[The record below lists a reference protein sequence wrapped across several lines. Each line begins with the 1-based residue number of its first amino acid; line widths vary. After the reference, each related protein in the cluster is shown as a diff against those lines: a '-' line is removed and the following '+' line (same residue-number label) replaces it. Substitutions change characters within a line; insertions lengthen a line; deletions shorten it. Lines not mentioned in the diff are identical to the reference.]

1 MLYAGE
7 ASYAPYAPQASYH
20 AQPVYSPA
28 PLPLAPQPSYIAQPV
43 YKPAP
48 LPPAPKPVSFP
59 TVAPVVITTTTP
71 APVEVKPAPVVKVVK
86 PVLEPVYAPVNYA
99 PANTA
104 YPHNSVWNLVVP
116 DSEHHKIKHLKVCK
130 VQVFC
135 KGNVHK

>member
-7 ASYAPYAPQASYH
+7 ANYAPYAPQPSYH
-20 AQPVYSPA
+20 AQPVYTPA

-59 TVAPVVITTTTP
+59 TVAPVVTTTTTP
-71 APVEVKPAPVVKVVK
+71 APVEVKPAPVVEVVK

-104 YPHNSVWNLVVP
+104 YPHNSVYNLVVP
-116 DSEHHKIKHLKVCK
+116 DSQHHKIKHLKVCI
-130 VQVFC
+130 VFELY
-135 KGNVHK
+135 GG

>member
-7 ASYAPYAPQASYH
+7 ANYAPYAPQPSYH

-28 PLPLAPQPSYIAQPV
+28 PLPLAPQPSYISQPV

-48 LPPAPKPVSFP
+48 LPPAQKPVSFP

-116 DSEHHKIKHLKVCK
+116 DSEHHKIKHLKVCI
-130 VQVFC
+130 VFELC
-135 KGNVHK
+135 EG